1 MFITVWEF
9 RVRARKRRAFVR
21 AYGPAG
27 EWVKLF
33 RRATGYRATR
43 LVRHP
48 SNPLRFFTVDV
59 WASRRAFTEAKRKFA
74 KEYAALD
81 ARFERLTSRET
92 HLAAF
97 ETPS

>member
-21 AYGPAG
+21 AYGSTG
-27 EWVKLF
+27 QWVKLF
-33 RRATGYRATR
+33 QRATGHRTTR
-43 LVRHP
+43 LVRDP

-59 WASRRAFTEAKRKFA
+59 WVSKRAFAQAKRKFA

-92 HLAAF
+92 HIAAF